1 MFLASAY
8 CVMSVSFGT
17 GFDRRRPPSQPT
29 LRESWEGPKKALR
42 CGAVPAEPF
51 EPGPLPV
58 AHAFDIEEAKERLS
72 AARGGYEVVHRSP
85 GLEVG
90 VYVLV
95 APEPD
100 RQQPHEDDEV
110 YVVLEG
116 RGTLDVEGRSFPVSE
131 GDALFVEA
139 GADHRFTGYESL
151 SV

>member
-1 MFLASAY
+1 MCLASAY

-72 AARGGYEVVHRSP
+72 AARGGYEIVHRSAGPP
-85 GLEVG
+85 GG
-90 VYVLV
+90 GYVLL
-95 APEPD
+95 AP
-100 RQQPHEDDEV
+100 QPHPQPPPED
-110 YVVLEG
+110 
-116 RGTLDVEGRSFPVSE
+116 
-131 GDALFVEA
+131 
-139 GADHRFTGYESL
+139 
-151 SV
+151 